1 MDRSNTVLLGK
12 LVKPFGVRGD
22 IRLVLDDRIEAL
34 RATPEAL
41 LLMEDGRLFPW
52 FVRRWEEHGDGGIL
66 VALEDIDSP
75 ERARG
80 LCGHD
85 AYVAAGLVDLAEEDP
100 IRSVVGYRLHDQ
112 HGQEIGVVE
121 DVLDETGQYLA
132 VVRFRGRRVL
142 LPLAEGTLLDLDEDA
157 RTLRVAVAE
166 GLLDL

>member
-1 MDRSNTVLLGK
+1 MDRTDTVRLGK

-34 RATPEAL
+34 RAVPEAL

-85 AYVAAGLVDLAEEDP
+85 AHVAADLVDLADEDP
-100 IRSVVGYRLHDQ
+100 IRSVLGYRLFDQ

-121 DVLDETGQYLA
+121 EVLDETGQYLA

-157 RTLRVAVAE
+157 RTLRVAVAD